1 MRKSVENTKLK
12 LIFGGL
18 SFFYTV
24 GLIYVFFF
32 ARRRWREFPV
42 RNFNIVPL
50 QNKIEY
56 LQEWSQHTTP
66 EKAEFYKDVLGNI
79 LIFIPFPFML
89 LFLVGFKSYR
99 RLLFLSFVYSAGVEL
114 IQFITNVGVADVD
127 DILFNTLGA
136 AIGVLILYIIAQL
149 RGTEPGKTVNYRV
162 AGKKDKSW
170 A

>member
-1 MRKSVENTKLK
+1 MKKLVENRTLK
-12 LIFGGL
+12 LIFSGL

-50 QNKIEY
+50 RNKMHY
-56 LQEWSQHTTP
+56 LQEWTRHTAP

-79 LIFIPFPFML
+79 FIFIPFPFML
-89 LFLVGFKSYR
+89 LFLLGFKNYR
-99 RLLFLSFVYSAGVEL
+99 KLLFLSFVSSAGVEV
-114 IQFITNVGVADVD
+114 IQFITNVGVADID

-136 AIGVLILYIIAQL
+136 AIGILIMYAVTLL
-149 RGTEPGKTVNYRV
+149 RGRIRRQSVNYRV
-162 AGKKDKSW
+162 AG
-170 A
+170 